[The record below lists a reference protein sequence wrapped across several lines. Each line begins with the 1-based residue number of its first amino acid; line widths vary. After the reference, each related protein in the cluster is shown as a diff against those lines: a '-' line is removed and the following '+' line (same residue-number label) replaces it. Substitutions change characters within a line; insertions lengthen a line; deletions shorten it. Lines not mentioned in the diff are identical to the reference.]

1 MDAHRIQALPPSA
14 WYIEDFVSEAEEE
27 YLLKKIAESPVPRWK
42 TTPTGRRLQYLGG
55 TLTKTNILI
64 PEPLPKWCTEFPDL
78 INRITSTTDVFR
90 SDADEGT
97 PNQVLINEYEPGQGI
112 APHEDGPAYH
122 PAVATISLGSPQC
135 VDIYQY
141 LSTTDPSPPLTATP
155 DTVCCAAT
163 TTTTTTTTTEET
175 PERRSANGKEGRTI
189 AKVPLARVY
198 LAPRS
203 LLVMSSALYTTH
215 LHGISE
221 ITEDI
226 ITSLP
231 ATEDGTTA
239 GGPVPTHPEGQTPD
253 DTTASGGGRGRTTAV
268 PIANLGLLA
277 PEIQRTVRDTGS
289 YASPRGTRV
298 SLTFRRVGRVMKGGA
313 LGGKVFGKR

>member
-1 MDAHRIQALPPSA
+1 MVSPRCLSPLPS
-14 WYIEDFVSEAEEE
+14 ISFVSHDPIHRTC
-27 YLLKKIAESPVPRWK
+27 LRIPVNDCSCASNRSFLVG
-42 TTPTGRRLQYLGG
+42 THLATGTQ
-55 TLTKTNILI
+55 
-64 PEPLPKWCTEFPDL
+64 
-78 INRITSTTDVFR
+78 
-90 SDADEGT
+90 
-97 PNQVLINEYEPGQGI
+97 
-112 APHEDGPAYH
+112 PHEDGPAYH

-155 DTVCCAAT
+155 DTVSCAA
-163 TTTTTTTTTEET
+163 TTTTEET

-231 ATEDGTTA
+231 ATNGTTA
-239 GGPVPTHPEGQTPD
+239 GPVPTHPEGQTPD
-253 DTTASGGGRGRTTAV
+253 DTTASGGGRGRTAV
-268 PIANLGLLA
+268 PVANLGLLA
-277 PEIQRTVRDTGS
+277 SEIQRTVRDTGS
-289 YASPRGTRV
+289 YVSPRGTRV